1 MQDYTCPVCG
11 RTYTTLQAPFLIKPD
26 GMFHCED
33 DDAVLEAGGGEADG
47 MSRRERSKAVKA
59 KQARLCQEQ
68 WTDWQLMRS
77 PPYCGNFACKTLP
90 NKTP

>member
-1 MQDYTCPVCG
+1 MQDYTCPLCG

-33 DDAVLEAGGGEADG
+33 DDAVLEAGGGQADG
-47 MSRRERSKAVKA
+47 MSRRERSKVVKA

-77 PPYCGNFACKTLP
+77 PHISL
-90 NKTP
+90 